1 MSLESDLYAPV
12 KALLE
17 GQGYSVKGEIRGCD
31 VVGVRGSEQ
40 PVIVELKRVFGLGL
54 VLQGVNRLAL
64 SDTVYLA
71 VGAWP
76 KNMRDVKKLCR
87 RLGLGLMIVTG
98 ERVDL
103 LLDPAPYAPRKNKR
117 KVGRLLGEHK
127 RRVGDPTRGGST
139 TRAPRMTAYRQ
150 AALRC
155 AALLARNGPM
165 KVSAVRDA
173 GEASNAGAILRD
185 DVYGWF
191 ERVDRGIYR
200 ADRVEGSGDDRE
212 SAQDDGQGR
221 LASPLSR
228 RAEGGGRLPAPP
240 FLLGRAQPRRSRAT
254 RAIGRKP
261 RSMYG
266 IACNT
271 LDEQV
276 ALLKSWIAPH
286 ADYLQEH
293 SVHREAFVGGGG
305 DGGYGEIEADMLF
318 GFIATCRPKRVIQV
332 GCGVSTAIILAAA
345 GTSGYTPGGRL
356 HRALS
361 QRVSHGGGEERTDP
375 ARVQAGAARR
385 S

>member
-31 VVGVRGSEQ
+31 VVGVRGKQ
-40 PVIVELKRVFGLGL
+40 PPVIVELKRIFGLGL

-103 LLDPAPYAPRKNKR
+103 LLDPAPYAPRRNKR
-117 KVGRLLGEHK
+117 KVGRLLGEHA

-139 TRAPRMTAYRQ
+139 TKAPRMTAYRQ

-155 AALLARNGPM
+155 AALLAQNGPM
-165 KVSAVRDA
+165 KVAAVRVA

-191 ERVDRGIYR
+191 ERVDRGIYAITPKGR
-200 ADRVEGSGDDRE
+200 
-212 SAQDDGQGR
+212 QG
-221 LASPLSR
+221 L
-228 RAEGGGRLPAPP
+228 
-240 FLLGRAQPRRSRAT
+240 
-254 RAIGRKP
+254 
-261 RSMYG
+261 
-266 IACNT
+266 
-271 LDEQV
+271 EQFEW
-276 ALLKSWIAPH
+276 K
-286 ADYLQEH
+286 
-293 SVHREAFVGGGG
+293 EA
-305 DGGYGEIEADMLF
+305 
-318 GFIATCRPKRVIQV
+318 R
-332 GCGVSTAIILAAA
+332 
-345 GTSGYTPGGRL
+345 
-356 HRALS
+356 
-361 QRVSHGGGEERTDP
+361 
-375 ARVQAGAARR
+375 
-385 S
+385 